1 MSTAIKR
8 NRFVIDEALE
18 KTKETSFRITR
29 NDLDLLDLLQVYK
42 YLPSTYLEAFLDL
55 HPIYLKNRITV
66 LRHVAKVI
74 AIPSSSW
81 HAANARYR
89 PAVYQLTDKGRAV
102 LAAHGR
108 SRRVF
113 PTNEDFPHEFGV
125 CLTAA
130 SFAIGARQHP
140 ELSFYD
146 HEAILASKHCAPATR
161 LSKTPFQIPITF
173 KYHYEIRGQARHKE
187 LETFVKHDDKPFG
200 FVSRAN
206 PKAQLFA
213 PGIEF
218 DRATES
224 LESED
229 YAATAISKKIQAIEA
244 LAKDDGYFEHYG
256 IPNAFIPWV
265 TISEARMRSLMRIVE
280 KVTNG
285 KGSKRHL
292 FTHIPDFASFE
303 AFPPADGSML
313 TRNWKRVSF
322 PDFRILDE
330 LGIVRS

>member
-8 NRFVIDEALE
+8 NRFVVDEALE

-29 NDLDLLDLLQVYK
+29 NDVDLLDLLQPYK
-42 YLPSTYLEAFLDL
+42 YLPSSYIEAFLDL
-55 HPIYLKNRITV
+55 HPIYLKHRLTV

-74 AIPSSSW
+74 TIPPSSW

-102 LAAHGR
+102 LADKGR
-108 SRRVF
+108 ARRVF
-113 PTNEDFPHEFGV
+113 ATNEDFAHEFGV

-130 SFAIGARQHP
+130 SFAIGAREHP
-140 ELSFYD
+140 ALNYYD
-146 HEAILASKHCAPATR
+146 HEAILASKHCPMNTR

-173 KYHYEIRGQARHKE
+173 KYHYEVRGQARHKE
-187 LETFVKHDDKPFG
+187 LETYVKHDRMPFG
-200 FVSRAN
+200 FINASN
-206 PKAQLFA
+206 PKAQMFF
-213 PGIEF
+213 PGVEF

-229 YAATAISKKIQAIEA
+229 YAATVISKKVQAIEA
-244 LAKDDGYFEHYG
+244 LAKEDGYYAHFG

-265 TISEARMRSLMRIVE
+265 TINEARMRSLMRIVE
-280 KVTNG
+280 KVTKGN
-285 KGSKRHL
+285 GSKRHL
-292 FTHIPDFASFE
+292 FTHMPDFASFD

-313 TRNWKRVSF
+313 TRNWKRVGF
-322 PDFRILDE
+322 DDLNILAE
-330 LGIVRS
+330 LGVK